1 MPEHKPIA
9 QQPDAWCTLAQQ
21 TTEAMQVWY
30 DFFQMTNITGLHM
43 VGMGV
48 YTTTAL
54 LKTNTHLLQT
64 LLENAFS
71 ISRVHGYDWQ
81 TTLLPENGMYA
92 RQAPPVD
99 NRPITNG
106 NGNGNGSPAEP
117 TIDASPEVPV
127 AVTTPVTNGAV
138 DSVVEVEVSPPQ
150 PPRRE
155 DIGAVGPEAGFY
167 FTGPDDQAHH
177 AVHNLTDFV
186 QQSAAVDDTTWIY
199 HLHRGDYSNWFR
211 YVVADAE
218 LADAAAQIEQEAD
231 VTPADS
237 RDQVQA
243 LITERYA
250 VQV

>member
-9 QQPDAWCTLAQQ
+9 QQPDAWYTLAQQ

-30 DFFQMTNITGLHM
+30 DLFQMTNITGLHM

-71 ISRVHGYDWQ
+71 ISRVNGYDWQ
-81 TTLLPENGMYA
+81 TTLLPENGLYA
-92 RQAPPVD
+92 RQAPPLD
-99 NRPITNG
+99 NRPVT
-106 NGNGNGSPAEP
+106 NGNGSPAEP
-117 TIDASPEVPV
+117 TSDSYPEMPV
-127 AVTTPVTNGAV
+127 TATTTGTNGAV
-138 DSVVEVEVSPPQ
+138 DSMVEVEVSPP
-150 PPRRE
+150 PPPLRK
-155 DIGAVGPEAGFY
+155 DIGTVGPEAGFY
-167 FTGPDDQAHH
+167 FTGPNDQAHY
-177 AVHNLTDFV
+177 AVHHLTDFIR
-186 QQSAAVDDTTWIY
+186 QSAAVDDTTWIY

-211 YVVADAE
+211 YVVADTE

-237 RDQVQA
+237 RDRVQA

-250 VQV
+250 VKA

>member
-1 MPEHKPIA
+1 MTEHKPIA

-30 DFFQMTNITGLHM
+30 DLFQMTNITGLHM

-64 LLENAFS
+64 LMENTFS
-71 ISRVHGYDWQ
+71 ISRVNGDDWQ
-81 TTLLPENGMYA
+81 TTLLPKNGLYP
-92 RQAPPVD
+92 RQAAPPDSRSV
-99 NRPITNG
+99 T
-106 NGNGNGSPAEP
+106 NGSPAEP
-117 TIDASPEVPV
+117 TIDSSPEAPV
-127 AVTTPVTNGAV
+127 AAITTVTNGAV

-150 PPRRE
+150 PPLRE
-155 DIGAVGPEAGFY
+155 DIGAVGPESGFY
-167 FTGPDDQAHH
+167 FTGPNDHVH
-177 AVHNLTDFV
+177 YAVHNLTDFIR
-186 QQSAAVDDTTWIY
+186 QSTAVDDTTWIY

-237 RDQVQA
+237 RDRVQA

-250 VQV
+250 VKA

>member
-21 TTEAMQVWY
+21 TTEAMQSWY
-30 DFFQMTNITGLHM
+30 DLFQMTNIAGLHM

-64 LLENAFS
+64 LLENTFS
-71 ISRVHGYDWQ
+71 ISRVNGYAAQ
-81 TTLLPENGMYA
+81 TTLLSENGLYA
-92 RQAPPVD
+92 RQATPLD
-99 NRPITNG
+99 SQPITNG
-106 NGNGNGSPAEP
+106 NGNGNGSLAEP
-117 TIDASPEVPV
+117 TIDSSPEVPV
-127 AVTTPVTNGAV
+127 AATTPATNGAV

-167 FTGPDDQAHH
+167 FTGPTDQAHH

-186 QQSAAVDDTTWIY
+186 QQSAVVDDTTWIY

-237 RDQVQA
+237 RDRLQT